1 MSAIGA
7 VAGVAAPQMAQASL
21 AIKPVDRDGDNDNK
35 KPDAQVEPRKQPR
48 AVAQHRLNVEV

>member
-7 VAGVAAPQMAQASL
+7 VAGVAAPQMAQASQ
-21 AIKPVDRDGDNDNK
+21 AMKPVDRDGDHDNN
-35 KPDAQVEPRKQPR
+35 KPDVPVEQKKEAR